1 MNVVPLVMI
10 VDDDS
15 DARESLAEVLG
26 LSGYGCVTAEHGR
39 AALDQLR
46 REGATRPSVIILDV
60 RMPVMDG
67 WAFRVEQLRDRE
79 LASIPV
85 IFLTADLGAE
95 ARVAASGG
103 FAFVAKPYELGD
115 LLQAVRRAC

>member
-1 MNVVPLVMI
+1 MI
-10 VDDDS
+10 VDDDA
-15 DARESLAEVLG
+15 DARESLAEVLA

-39 AALDQLR
+39 AALDRLR
-46 REGATRPSVIILDV
+46 QEGTTRPSVIILDV

-103 FAFVAKPYELGD
+103 FAFVAKPYELD
-115 LLQAVRRAC
+115 ELLQAVRRAC